1 MKAVPTCLTSEVDRH
16 CRTINALITKLEHAE
31 RKVDEYQRAIGQH
44 IAAIKEMR
52 PGDWQQ
58 VIEAECKIKKS
69 RAYELLRIGDGTKTV
84 EETRAKTTERSRRHR
99 AIPLRNGKKTS
110 TTLVK
115 VEPST
120 TNPAIDDQVWD
131 SGPPGPSNEHPA
143 DARRRGFMWRASE
156 AVRFA
161 RFDDLA
167 GLKVD
172 EEMRKAVKD
181 AADAWAELQ
190 VALAEREAS
199 TASAEVVET
208 TRDESEPDDCDGEL
222 VT

>member
-1 MKAVPTCLTSEVDRH
+1 MSDKALSTSVAEH
-16 CRTINALITKLEHAE
+16 CHAINALVTKLDHAE

-44 IAAIKEMR
+44 IAAIKEAR
-52 PGDWQQ
+52 PDDWEDI
-58 VIEAECKIKKS
+58 VKAECKLGRS
-69 RAYELLRIGDGTKTV
+69 RAYELLAIADGRKTV
-84 EETRAKTTERSRRHR
+84 EQTRAEKAESVRRLR
-99 AIPLRNGKKTS
+99 ARPLRSGRKA
-110 TTLVK
+110 TTALVK
-115 VEPST
+115 VEQANDSPF
-120 TNPAIDDQVWD
+120 QGEEWD
-131 SGPPGPSNEHPA
+131 SGPPGAADEHPA

-181 AADAWAELQ
+181 VADAWAELQ

>member
-1 MKAVPTCLTSEVDRH
+1 MSGKALSTSVAEH
-16 CRTINALITKLEHAE
+16 CHAINALVTKLEYAE
-31 RKVDEYQRAIGQH
+31 RKVDEYQRTIGQH
-44 IAAIKEMR
+44 IAAIKKAR
-52 PGDWQQ
+52 PDDWQQ

-99 AIPLRNGKKTS
+99 AIPLRNGKRTS

-181 AADAWAELQ
+181 VADAWAELQ